1 MIGCRRHNSLL
12 GERNDDMLDKFLAI
26 FWYAMFL
33 TFSLVVIF
41 FIKEVDLIIVVI
53 AVAIMAAYDF
63 WLETFSKREKS

>member
-1 MIGCRRHNSLL
+1 
-12 GERNDDMLDKFLAI
+12 MLDKFLAI